1 MSVCVFSYDGFHADW
16 TYIALPSTEMFRVPF
31 VELVG
36 MVRQALGHLQRRIP
50 EVEGILRDSGLR
62 DEDHEDATSPVRFP
76 RMIHRICVKFNASA
90 IHQLTA
96 RPQAPKAMAKPTLP
110 GF

>member
-16 TYIALPSTEMFRVPF
+16 TYVARPTTEMFRVPF

-36 MVRQALGHLQRRIP
+36 MIRQALGHLQRRILKA
-50 EVEGILRDSGLR
+50 EGILRDIGRR
-62 DEDHEDATSPVRFP
+62 DEDATSPVRFL
-76 RMIHRICVKFNASA
+76 RMIHLICVKFNASA

-110 GF
+110 